1 MIVGAAVDVE
11 RPQGLLRPLR
21 FASLLRIRPVPANP
35 PMTPHPIDL
44 EFRQAWHAV
53 GAHDAADTCLAALRR
68 AWREPQRHY
77 HSLQHLSECLD
88 LLRAHRELAERPH
101 ELVLALWF
109 HDAVYDPRAK
119 DNEQRSADWA
129 RQALGEAGADP
140 AATARIHALILDT
153 AHAVEPAPGD
163 PSLLVDIDLAILG
176 AAPERFAE
184 YERQVRAEYAWV
196 PGFLFRYKRR
206 QLLREFAR
214 REPLYRTPALRER
227 LLAQARINLAGAIG

>member
-1 MIVGAAVDVE
+1 
-11 RPQGLLRPLR
+11 
-21 FASLLRIRPVPANP
+21 
-35 PMTPHPIDL
+35 MTAHPNDL
-44 EFRQAWHAV
+44 EFLQAWHAV
-53 GAHDAADTCLAALRR
+53 GAGGEAHTCLGALRD

-88 LLRAHRELAERPH
+88 LLRAHRALAERPH

-109 HDAVYDPRAK
+109 HDAIYDPRAK
-119 DNEQRSADWA
+119 DNEARSADWA
-129 RQALGEAGADP
+129 RQALSEASADP

-153 AHAVEPAPGD
+153 AHAAEPAPGD

-196 PGFLFRYKRR
+196 PGFLYRYKRR
-206 QLLREFAR
+206 QLLREFAK
-214 REPLYRTPALRER
+214 REPLYRTPAMRAR
-227 LLAQARINLAGAIG
+227 LEAQARINLAQTIG

>member
-1 MIVGAAVDVE
+1 M
-11 RPQGLLRPLR
+11 
-21 FASLLRIRPVPANP
+21 
-35 PMTPHPIDL
+35 MPHPNEL
-44 EFRQAWHAV
+44 EFLQAWHAV
-53 GAHDAADTCLAALRR
+53 GAEGKAQTCLGALRA

-88 LLRAHRELAERPH
+88 LLRAHRDLAERPH

-119 DNEQRSADWA
+119 DNEARSADWA
-129 RQALGEAGADP
+129 TQALSEAGADP

-153 AHAVEPAPGD
+153 AHAAEPAPGD

-176 AAPERFAE
+176 AVPERFAE

-196 PGFLFRYKRR
+196 PGFLYRYKRR
-206 QLLREFAR
+206 QLLREFAKR
-214 REPLYRTPALRER
+214 DPLYRTPTLRAR
-227 LLAQARINLAGAIG
+227 LEAQARINLARAIG

>member
-1 MIVGAAVDVE
+1 
-11 RPQGLLRPLR
+11 
-21 FASLLRIRPVPANP
+21 
-35 PMTPHPIDL
+35 MTTHPIDL
-44 EFRQAWHAV
+44 EFLQAWRAV
-53 GAHDAADTCLAALRR
+53 GARGEADACLEALRR

-88 LLRAHRELAERPH
+88 LLRAHRDSAQRPD

-109 HDAVYDPRAK
+109 HDAVYAPRAK

-129 RQALGEAGADP
+129 RQALDEAGADP
-140 AATARIHALILDT
+140 ATTARIHALILDT
-153 AHAVEPAPGD
+153 AHAADPAPGD

-206 QLLREFAR
+206 QLLRDFAK
-214 REPLYRTPALRER
+214 REPLYRTSALRER
-227 LLAQARINLAGAIG
+227 LQAQARSNLAQAIG

>member
-1 MIVGAAVDVE
+1 
-11 RPQGLLRPLR
+11 
-21 FASLLRIRPVPANP
+21 
-35 PMTPHPIDL
+35 MTNHPIDL
-44 EFRQAWHAV
+44 EFLQAWRAV
-53 GAHDAADTCLAALRR
+53 GSGGEAGACLDALRR

-88 LLRAHRELAERPH
+88 LLRAHRDVAERPD

-109 HDAVYDPRAK
+109 HDAVYDPRGK

-129 RQALGEAGADP
+129 THALGQAGADP

-153 AHAVEPAPGD
+153 AHAAEPAPGD

-184 YERQVRAEYAWV
+184 YERQVRAEYVWV
-196 PGFLFRYKRR
+196 PGFLYRYKRR
-206 QLLREFAR
+206 QLLREFVR
-214 REPLYRTPALRER
+214 REPLYRTPALRAR
-227 LLAQARINLAGAIG
+227 LEAQARINLAQAIG

>member
-1 MIVGAAVDVE
+1 
-11 RPQGLLRPLR
+11 
-21 FASLLRIRPVPANP
+21 
-35 PMTPHPIDL
+35 MTPHPIDR
-44 EFRQAWHAV
+44 EFLQAWRAV
-53 GAHDAADTCLAALRR
+53 GARGESDACLDALRR

-88 LLRAHRELAERPH
+88 LLRAHRALAERAD

-109 HDAVYDPRAK
+109 HDAIYDPRAK
-119 DNEQRSADWA
+119 DNEARSADWA
-129 RQALGEAGADP
+129 AQALGEAGAEP
-140 AATARIHALILDT
+140 AAIARIHALILDT
-153 AHAVEPAPGD
+153 AHAAEPAPGD

-196 PGFLFRYKRR
+196 PGFLYRYKRR

-214 REPLYRTPALRER
+214 RVPLYRTPALRER
-227 LLAQARINLAGAIG
+227 LEAQARINLAGAIG

>member
-1 MIVGAAVDVE
+1 
-11 RPQGLLRPLR
+11 
-21 FASLLRIRPVPANP
+21 
-35 PMTPHPIDL
+35 MTSHPIDL
-44 EFRQAWHAV
+44 EFLEAWQGI
-53 GAHDAADTCLAALRR
+53 GAHGDGGACLMALRA

-77 HSLQHLSECLD
+77 HSPQHLSECLD
-88 LLRAHRELAERPH
+88 LLRAHRDLAERPD

-109 HDAVYDPRAK
+109 HDAIYDPRAK

-129 RQALGEAGADP
+129 TRALSEARADP
-140 AATARIHALILDT
+140 AAIARIHALILDT
-153 AHAVEPAPGD
+153 AHAAEPAPGD

-176 AAPERFAE
+176 AAPSRFAE
-184 YERQVRAEYAWV
+184 YEHQVRAEYAWV

-227 LLAQARINLAGAIG
+227 LGAQARINLAQAIS

>member
-1 MIVGAAVDVE
+1 
-11 RPQGLLRPLR
+11 
-21 FASLLRIRPVPANP
+21 
-35 PMTPHPIDL
+35 MTTHPTDL
-44 EFRQAWHAV
+44 EFLQAWRAV
-53 GAHDAADTCLAALRR
+53 GARGEADACLEALRR

-88 LLRAHRELAERPH
+88 LLRAHRDSAQRPD

-109 HDAVYDPRAK
+109 HDAVYAPRAK

-129 RQALGEAGADP
+129 RQALDEAGADP
-140 AATARIHALILDT
+140 ATTARIHALILDT
-153 AHAVEPAPGD
+153 AHAADPAPGD

-196 PGFLFRYKRR
+196 PGFLYRYKRR
-206 QLLREFAR
+206 QLLREFAKR
-214 REPLYRTPALRER
+214 DPLYRTPALRER
-227 LLAQARINLAGAIG
+227 LEEQARINLARAIG

>member
-1 MIVGAAVDVE
+1 
-11 RPQGLLRPLR
+11 
-21 FASLLRIRPVPANP
+21 
-35 PMTPHPIDL
+35 MTPHPIDREFL
-44 EFRQAWHAV
+44 EAWHEV
-53 GAHDAADTCLAALRR
+53 GARGTGEACLAALRA

-88 LLRAHRELAERPH
+88 LLRAHRDVAERPD

-109 HDAVYDPRAK
+109 HDAVYDPRGK

-129 RQALGEAGADP
+129 RRALGQAGTDP

-153 AHAVEPAPGD
+153 AHAAEPTPGD
-163 PSLLVDIDLAILG
+163 ASLLVDIDLAILG
-176 AAPERFAE
+176 AVPERFAE

-196 PGFLFRYKRR
+196 PGFLYRYKRR

-214 REPLYRTPALRER
+214 REQIYRTPALRER
-227 LLAQARINLAGAIG
+227 LEAQARSNLERAIG

>member
-1 MIVGAAVDVE
+1 
-11 RPQGLLRPLR
+11 
-21 FASLLRIRPVPANP
+21 
-35 PMTPHPIDL
+35 MTTHPIDL
-44 EFRQAWHAV
+44 EFLQAWRAV
-53 GAHDAADTCLAALRR
+53 GARGEADACLEALRR

-88 LLRAHRELAERPH
+88 LLRAHRDSAQRPD

-109 HDAVYDPRAK
+109 HDAVYAPRAK

-129 RQALGEAGADP
+129 RQALDEAGADP
-140 AATARIHALILDT
+140 ATTARIHALILDT
-153 AHAVEPAPGD
+153 AHAADPAPGD

-196 PGFLFRYKRR
+196 PGFLYRYKRR
-206 QLLREFAR
+206 QLLREFAKR
-214 REPLYRTPALRER
+214 DPLYRTPALRER
-227 LLAQARINLAGAIG
+227 LEEQARINLARAIG

>member
-1 MIVGAAVDVE
+1 
-11 RPQGLLRPLR
+11 
-21 FASLLRIRPVPANP
+21 
-35 PMTPHPIDL
+35 MTAHPNDL
-44 EFRQAWHAV
+44 EFLQAWHAV
-53 GAHDAADTCLAALRR
+53 GAAGEPQPCLEALHT

-88 LLRAHRELAERPH
+88 LLRAHRDLAERPD

-109 HDAVYDPRAK
+109 HDAVYDPRGK

-129 RQALGEAGADP
+129 AQALGDAGADP

-153 AHAVEPAPGD
+153 AHAAEPAPGD
-163 PSLLVDIDLAILG
+163 PSLLIDVDLAILG

-184 YERQVRAEYAWV
+184 YEQQVRAEYAWV

-227 LLAQARINLAGAIG
+227 LEAQARINLAGAIG

>member
-1 MIVGAAVDVE
+1 
-11 RPQGLLRPLR
+11 
-21 FASLLRIRPVPANP
+21 
-35 PMTPHPIDL
+35 MTTHPIDL
-44 EFRQAWHAV
+44 EFLQAWRAV
-53 GAHDAADTCLAALRR
+53 GARGEADACLEALRR

-88 LLRAHRELAERPH
+88 LLRAHRDSAQRPD

-109 HDAVYDPRAK
+109 HDAVYAPRAK

-129 RQALGEAGADP
+129 RQALDEAGADP
-140 AATARIHALILDT
+140 ATTARIHALILDT
-153 AHAVEPAPGD
+153 AHAADPAPGD

-206 QLLREFAR
+206 QLLRDFAK
-214 REPLYRTPALRER
+214 REPLYRTSALRER
-227 LLAQARINLAGAIG
+227 LQAQARINLAQAIG